1 MAKNPNLIVET
12 PESRIIKVQNK
23 DGTIT
28 ARLVWKP
35 GFGPK
40 FTQQLQSGQA
50 AFDLEIMKQMEPYM
64 QLDTGMM
71 IASMRTATEV
81 GSGLIRVRTPYARRV
96 YYSKAGI
103 GRKTGALRGPRYFPR
118 MKADKQPYL
127 RTFARKVVGAK
138 P

>member
-12 PESRIIKVQNK
+12 PESRVVREQHKN
-23 DGTIT
+23 GTVT
-28 ARLVWKP
+28 ARMVWKP

-40 FTQQLQSGQA
+40 FTQKLQSGQA

-103 GRKTGALRGPRYFPR
+103 GRTTGALRGPRYFPR
-118 MKADKQPYL
+118 MKADKLTYL
-127 RTFARKVVGAK
+127 RNFARKVTGAK